1 MGFRPTLHRFATELG
16 LAGWVLNSTTGVVCE
31 VEGAEEACRKFFR
44 RMHDEAPPL
53 SRITSS
59 FMEILPPAGLAG
71 FHIRPSEE
79 EEGEITLISPDTAI
93 CADCA
98 RELLDPNDR
107 RYRYPFINCTN
118 CGPRYSIIEALPYD
132 RPNTTMREF
141 EMCEDCLREYE
152 NPEDRRYHAQPNAC
166 PVCGPKVWLANRAG
180 KVLAEGDEAVL
191 QTVQLLAQGSI
202 AAIKGLG
209 GFHLAC
215 DALNE
220 KAVEELRLRKRRAR
234 FKPLAIMAKDFTVL
248 RDLAHLSEKEMALL
262 ASPISPLVLVRKRD
276 DTPYALSPMV
286 APRTDLLGVMIP
298 YTPLHLLLF
307 NTQLDEPAAGGADAL
322 EVLVMTS
329 ANLAEE
335 PLVYENDEALE
346 RLAHLADVFLMHNR
360 RIIAPSDDS
369 IVRVMGGEARAIRLG
384 RGYAPYPV
392 ALSRDPREPAPAGC
406 VVGWGPDMKAT
417 IAMQAGRFALIGPHL
432 GDQETLAAQAF
443 HRRTY
448 EHLKRVFQQQPDTI
462 VGDLHPGY
470 YSRKLAQQEVEVSGA
485 QLLDVQHHHAH
496 LASVTLECGLD
507 GRSLALTLDG
517 TGYGTDGAVWGG
529 EVLLGDASEFRR
541 VGTLRTLALPGG
553 ESAIKQTWRLALAIL
568 NETDAKLLDE
578 AVKRLKDMPFAPDV
592 PVVAE
597 MVRRNINCVP
607 STSLGRLFDA
617 FSALMG
623 ICLEATY
630 EAQAAIELEN
640 AASRVEEADA
650 LPMIIER
657 EQERGLLVID
667 WRPAVRAV
675 IHALRQEKMAP
686 LILPE
691 EYSPQAP
698 ALVLPD
704 VCCEL
709 ARGFIRGLIMAYGET
724 VARAAEKESVNQ
736 VVLSGGCF
744 QNKLLFEG
752 LIERLENSGL
762 RVFAH
767 SGVPMND
774 AGISLGQ
781 LAHVLA
787 RRA

>member
-1 MGFRPTLHRFATELG
+1 VGFRPTLHRFATELG

-44 RMHDEAPPL
+44 RMHEEAPPL

-59 FMEILPPAGLAG
+59 FMELLPPAGLAG

-118 CGPRYSIIEALPYD
+118 CGPRYSIIKALPYD

-141 EMCEDCLREYE
+141 EMCEECLREYE

-180 KVLAEGDEAVL
+180 KVLAEGDEAVQ
-191 QTVQLLAQGSI
+191 QTVHLLAQGRII
-202 AAIKGLG
+202 AVKGLG

-234 FKPLAIMAKDFTVL
+234 FKPLAIMAKDFAVL
-248 RDLAHLSEKEMALL
+248 RDLAQLTEKEMALL
-262 ASPISPLVLVRKRD
+262 ASPISPIILARKRD
-276 DTPYALSPMV
+276 DTPYRLSPMV

-298 YTPLHLLLF
+298 YTPLHVLLF
-307 NTQLDEPAAGGADAL
+307 NTQLDEPSAGGTDTL

-335 PLVYENDEALE
+335 PLVYENGAALD
-346 RLAHLADVFLMHNR
+346 RLAHLADAFLMHNR

-392 ALSRDPREPAPAGC
+392 ALSRDPREPTPEGC

-417 IAMQAGRFALIGPHL
+417 IAMQAGRYAVIGPHL

-448 EHLKRVFQQQPDTI
+448 EHFRRVFQQQPDAI

-470 YSRKLAQQEVEVSGA
+470 YSRSLAKQEAEAGGA
-485 QLLDVQHHHAH
+485 QFADVQHHHAH
-496 LASVTLECGLD
+496 LASVALECGVE
-507 GRSLALTLDG
+507 GQVLALSLDG
-517 TGYGTDGAVWGG
+517 TGYGSDGAVWGG
-529 EVLLGDASEFRR
+529 EILLGDASEFRR
-541 VGTLRTLALPGG
+541 VGTLRALALPGG
-553 ESAIKQTWRLALAIL
+553 ESAIEQTWRLALAIL

-630 EAQAAIELEN
+630 EAQAAIELET

-650 LPMIIER
+650 LPMIIK
-657 EQERGLLVID
+657 QERGFLVID

-686 LILPE
+686 LMLPE
-691 EYSPQAP
+691 EYSAQDPS
-698 ALVLPD
+698 LKLPE
-704 VCCEL
+704 VCCRL
-709 ARGFIRGLIMAYGET
+709 SRGFVQGLVEAYGET
-724 VARAAEKESVNQ
+724 AVRIAVREGVTQ

-744 QNKLLFEG
+744 QNALLFEG

-762 RVFAH
+762 RVFTH

-781 LAHVLA
+781 LAHGLA